1 MILLKRQRRR
11 RENLMTM
18 PSLSSGTLRTSLSA
32 LCLLSAGAFLHAQ
45 PTKIPTVDEIKAVQS
60 KYRAERDKIV
70 KDGTAKRFLP
80 VLMDKAEEIAK
91 KSDTAL
97 GAGRLL
103 QASEAIRQ
111 ARWQLPYQPVGV
123 PDNVSRIIGNLRL
136 RHSREINA
144 LAFSPDGLKLAS
156 ASSDATVKIW
166 DLGNGHEILTY
177 DGHKDKVR
185 CLAWSGDGT
194 FIVSAGMEKN
204 IKVWNPSTGKT
215 EQTIA
220 ATGEF
225 VSSIALSRDG
235 KHVFTG
241 QINVPGNP
249 TNGLF
254 VYETKSGKLIRDL
267 RDFPNRIGT
276 MSLNSEGSILAAGD
290 DNGNVRLFHYPSFV
304 ENANQPAYWT
314 QQDPTGAT
322 YHVSFSPDDKTL
334 VRTGPLGVKLYTTPL
349 RDAPFQVGAPRLAI
363 NTNGTRC
370 AVYSKDGKTIFTGGF
385 DGNIQFWDADNA
397 QKVGEFK
404 NAHTS
409 PINALTFTPEGNRLA
424 SCSGDFTVRLWDFDV
439 VLQARDF
446 EGHESPVWTAS
457 FSRDGTKIVS
467 ASADRTVK
475 VWQRDTGNV
484 LFTLDHTAPVAIALF
499 SPDGKLIASAGGDK
513 LVHIWD
519 ATTGKLLRTCE
530 GHQGTIT
537 FLDFSHDSK
546 RIVSGGID
554 RHIKIWDADNA
565 KQMRSIN
572 DNPSIVSGVA
582 FSPDGKQIAVANVD
596 QTIRLYDALSGKL
609 QHSWNA
615 HGTAA
620 NGVAYSPNGQ
630 LLASCG
636 ADMAVQIWPLAT
648 PGTNSIRLTG
658 HTGPVSSVAFRMDNV
673 HLVSCGADQL
683 IKLWKIEGNA
693 GKEVQTFRGHKDW
706 VTSVAFS
713 KDGFHVVS
721 SSVDRRVK
729 IWEITSRELPLLAEH
744 SSAVQAVAVSPD
756 GNIIATGSVDRT
768 IKLWDRK
775 TGVELA
781 TLTGHTG
788 AVMSLIFTPDGKRI
802 ISAGTGGSASRDA
815 IRLWEVT
822 PPREI
827 ARSQQQLATM
837 SGLRMKGYSPYIA
850 VDPEGKT
857 LFVWIPGEG
866 NVKTIVEVH
875 DWLNGTIRYEITEQN
890 LVINSFAFCANGKM
904 CAAGGRNGS
913 VRIWDLGKNGAK
925 IVPDGD
931 WILFNKDKGK
941 VGVADLALTPDGSL
955 LIATSDDGEIKIGK
969 LQGREILKSF
979 KGHKSGISACIVS
992 PDGKYFAT
1000 VDSDNVV
1007 KAWSIDGTELRSWDL
1022 GKHHGMFIIN
1032 LAFSADSKQIIT
1044 ANANT
1049 TVYVLDLP

>member
-1 MILLKRQRRR
+1 MD
-11 RENLMTM
+11 M
-18 PSLSSGTLRTSLSA
+18 PRLSSRTLRASLSA
-32 LCLLSAGAFLHAQ
+32 LCLLSAGVFLNAQ
-45 PTKIPTVDEIKAVQS
+45 PTRLPTADEVKAVQA

-70 KDGTAKRFLP
+70 KEGIAKRFP
-80 VLMDKAEEIAK
+80 PAIMDKADELAR

-97 GAGRLL
+97 AAGRLL

-123 PDNVSRIIGNLRL
+123 PEHVSRIIGNLRL
-136 RHSREINA
+136 RHSREIKA
-144 LAFSPDGLKLAS
+144 VAFSPDGLKLAT
-156 ASSDATVKIW
+156 ASTDGSVKIW
-166 DLGNGHEILTY
+166 DLGNGHEMLAY
-177 DGHKDKVR
+177 NGHKGKVS
-185 CLAWSGDGT
+185 CLAWSPDGK
-194 FIVSAGMEKN
+194 FIASAGDEKN
-204 IKVWNPSTGKT
+204 IKIWNTTTGKD
-215 EQTIA
+215 EQSIPA
-220 ATGEF
+220 AAES
-225 VSSIALSRDG
+225 VSAIALSRDG
-235 KHVFTG
+235 KRLFTG
-241 QINVPGNP
+241 QHQNAPNLINGV
-249 TNGLF
+249 F
-254 VYETKSGKLIRDL
+254 VYETNTGKLVRDL
-267 RDFPNRIGT
+267 RDFTNKIST
-276 MSLNSEGSILAAGD
+276 ISINSEGNIVATGD
-290 DNGNVRLFHYPSFV
+290 DNGNVRLFQYPSFV
-304 ENANQPAYWT
+304 DNVNQPAYWAR
-314 QQDPTGAT
+314 QDLTGAT
-322 YHVSFSPDDKTL
+322 YHVGFSPDGKTL
-334 VRTGPLGVKLYTTPL
+334 FRTGPLGVKLYATPL
-349 RDAPFQVGAPRLAI
+349 PGAPFQVAEPRIAI
-363 NTNGTRC
+363 NTNGARC
-370 AVYSKDGKTIFTGGF
+370 AVYSKDGKTLFTGGY
-385 DGNIQFWDADNA
+385 DGNIQFWDPENA
-397 QKVGEFK
+397 QKIGEFK

-409 PINALTFTPEGNRLA
+409 HINALTFTPEGNQLA

-439 VLQARDF
+439 VLQSRDF
-446 EGHESPVWTAS
+446 EGHDGPVWTAS
-457 FSRDGTKIVS
+457 FSSDATKIVS
-467 ASADRTVK
+467 ASADKTAK
-475 VWQRDTGNV
+475 VWQRDTGKV
-484 LFTLDHTAPVAIALF
+484 LFTLEHSAPVTVAMF

-513 LVHIWD
+513 VIRIWD
-519 ATTGKLLRTCE
+519 ATNAKPLRICE

-546 RIVSGGID
+546 KIVSCGVD
-554 RHIKIWDADNA
+554 RRITIWDADTA
-565 KQMRSIN
+565 KKVQSIT
-572 DNPSIVSGVA
+572 DNPSIAAGVA
-582 FSPDGKQIAVANVD
+582 FSPDGKQIAVGNVD
-596 QTIRLYDALSGKL
+596 QTIRLYDAESCKL

-615 HGTAA
+615 HGTAV

-630 LLASCG
+630 MLASCG
-636 ADMAVQIWPLAT
+636 AVMAVQIWPLST
-648 PGTNSIRLTG
+648 PGANSIRLAG
-658 HTGPVSSVAFRMDNV
+658 HTGPVSSVAFRKDNV

-706 VTSVAFS
+706 VTSVVFS
-713 KDGFHVVS
+713 KDGFHVIS
-721 SSVDRRVK
+721 SSVDRRMK

-744 SSAVQAVAVSPD
+744 SSAVETVAVSPD

-775 TGVELA
+775 TGVEIA

-802 ISAGTGGSASRDA
+802 ISAGSGGSGDKDA

-827 ARSQQQLATM
+827 ARSQQQLTTM
-837 SGLRMKGYSPYIA
+837 SRLRMRGYSPYIA

-866 NVKTIVEVH
+866 GSVKTIVEVH
-875 DWLNGTIRYEITEQN
+875 DWLNGTILYDFTEKN
-890 LVINSFAFCANGKM
+890 LEINSFAFCANGKL
-904 CAAGGRNGS
+904 CAAGARNGS
-913 VRIWDLGKNGAK
+913 VRLWDLGKNSAK
-925 IVPDGD
+925 IVPGGD
-931 WILFNKDKGK
+931 WFLFDKDKGK